1 MSRVLDRT
9 DLDKARD
16 FLRGE
21 GWLVHTPPAF
31 RDALLAEGVLRS
43 FGRGD
48 VVMRH
53 GDAPNGLWVVV
64 EGGLSLEIA
73 PYEQGPNFAHV
84 LRPGFWFGVMEGL
97 TGGGRLYSHVA
108 TRPSVCL
115 HVPKRGVD
123 KVLAVDPEGWRWIGQ
138 LCAGHLALAIG
149 AMNDLMIRSSEARL
163 AAILLRLAGARD
175 VDNPR
180 EAMPEI
186 DASHED
192 FGVMANLSR
201 SAVGRILKEFEDKR
215 LVACGYGAVRI
226 LDQAG
231 LRAQIAR

>member
-1 MSRVLDRT
+1 MSRVLDLT
-9 DLDKARD
+9 DLDRARD

-21 GWLVHTPPAF
+21 GWLVHTPPTF
-31 RDALLAEGVLRS
+31 RNALLAEGVLRS

-53 GDAPNGLWVVV
+53 GDALNGLWAVVG
-64 EGGLSLEIA
+64 GGLSLEIA
-73 PYEQGPNFAHV
+73 PYEHGPNFAHM
-84 LRPGFWFGVMEGL
+84 LRPGFWFGVMECL

-123 KVLAVDPEGWRWIGQ
+123 KVLATDPEGWRWVGQ
-138 LCAGHLALAIG
+138 LCAGHLALAVGSI
-149 AMNDLMIRSSEARL
+149 NDLMIRSSEARL

-175 VDNPR
+175 VDNPL
-180 EAMPEI
+180 ETAPEI

-192 FGVMANLSR
+192 LGVMANLSR
-201 SAVGRILKEFEDKR
+201 SAVGRILKVFEDER
-215 LVACGYGAVRI
+215 LLDRGYGAIRI

-231 LRAQIAR
+231 LRARITR

>member
-1 MSRVLDRT
+1 MSRNLDRT
-9 DLDKARD
+9 DLEKARD

-21 GWLVHTPPAF
+21 GWLVHTSPTF

-53 GDAPNGLWVVV
+53 GDAPNGLWAVVG
-64 EGGLSLEIA
+64 GGLSLEIA
-73 PYEQGPNFAHV
+73 PYEHGPNFAHM
-84 LRPGFWFGVMEGL
+84 LRPGFWFGVMECL

-108 TRPSVCL
+108 TRASVCL

-123 KVLAVDPEGWRWIGQ
+123 KVLAADPEGWRWIGQ
-138 LCAGHLALAIG
+138 LCAGHLALAVG
-149 AMNDLMIRSSEARL
+149 SMNDLMIRSSQPRL

-175 VDNPR
+175 VDNPL
-180 EAMPEI
+180 EAAPEI

-192 FGVMANLSR
+192 LGVMANLSR
-201 SAVGRILKEFEDKR
+201 SAVGRILKAFEDER
-215 LVACGYGAVRI
+215 LIDCGYSAIRI

-231 LRAQIAR
+231 LRARIAR

>member
-1 MSRVLDRT
+1 MSRHLDRT
-9 DLDKARD
+9 DLEKARD
-16 FLRGE
+16 FLRGQ
-21 GWLVHTPPAF
+21 GWLEHTSPAF

-64 EGGLSLEIA
+64 QGGLSLEIA
-73 PYEQGPNFAHV
+73 PYEHGPNFAHM
-84 LRPGFWFGVMEGL
+84 LRPGFWFGEMECL
-97 TGGGRLYSHVA
+97 TGGGRLYGLGA
-108 TRPSVCL
+108 TRASVCL

-149 AMNDLMIRSSEARL
+149 SMNDLMIRSSEVRL

-180 EAMPEI
+180 EAIPEI

-201 SAVGRILKEFEDKR
+201 SAVGRILKEFEEER
-215 LVACGYGAVRI
+215 LVACAYGAVRI
-226 LDQAG
+226 LDQTG
-231 LRAQIAR
+231 LRARIAR